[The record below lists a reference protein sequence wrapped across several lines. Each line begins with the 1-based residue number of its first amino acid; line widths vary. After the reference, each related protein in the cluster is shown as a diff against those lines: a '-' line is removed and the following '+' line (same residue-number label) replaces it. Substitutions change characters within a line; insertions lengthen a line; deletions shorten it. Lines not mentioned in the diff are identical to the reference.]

1 MSVNT
6 LSHDHELSAFAHARK
21 VFQDVFWGH
30 PLVTLCLASGI
41 LFALLA
47 IFAPLVAPQN
57 PYDLMSL
64 SIIDGRL
71 PPFSELSDGTFSVMG
86 TDDQGRDL
94 FSAAIYG
101 LRVSMGVAVASTAI
115 ALAVG
120 LFMGLSAA
128 MFGGWVETIVMRAVD
143 IKLSFPTIIIA
154 LLILVIL
161 GRGIDKVIFA
171 LAMTQWAVYARVSRA
186 AALAEMQKEYIEA
199 AKTAGAGNF
208 FIMYRHLLPNSISA
222 IAVITTMQIAGAI
235 GTEATLSFLGVGVPI
250 TEPSLGLLIANG
262 YEYLLSGEYW
272 ISVFPG
278 IVLLLLVL
286 SFNVVGD
293 HLREYFNPRLRK
305 Q

>member
-6 LSHDHELSAFAHARK
+6 LSHDHERSAFAHARK